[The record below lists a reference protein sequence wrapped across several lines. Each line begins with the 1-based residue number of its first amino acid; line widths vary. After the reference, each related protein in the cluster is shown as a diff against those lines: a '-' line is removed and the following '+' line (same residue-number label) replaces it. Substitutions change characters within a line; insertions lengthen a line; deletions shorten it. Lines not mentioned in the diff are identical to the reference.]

1 MPPRLK
7 SLSGSELIKAF
18 AKQGF
23 FVTSRRGSHVK
34 LKRIAAHETQ
44 ILVIPNHKSI
54 SKGTLQSIYRKARS
68 YLPEEVLRPLFYTET

>member
-23 FVTSRRGSHVK
+23 LVTFRRGSHVK
-34 LKRIAAHETQ
+34 LERIAAHETQ

-54 SKGTLQSIYRKARS
+54 SKAQSSYRKARS